1 MGAGDTDEGQAAQG
15 DRAAFSRL
23 MIATKGDLHRLITRY
38 LGDSDEALDLT
49 QETYA
54 AAWLSIRR
62 YDPGRPFG
70 AWLRTIALNKCRDWS
85 RRRRVRRLVRSV
97 MGLDAP
103 EAMAVGDPTPGAE
116 DRMDDRRRVERMNR
130 ALGELPDGQRAPLLL
145 AVLEGR
151 SHAEIGQILGLS
163 SKAVELRIARAR
175 KTLLDRLGPS
185 E

>member
-1 MGAGDTDEGQAAQG
+1 MGAGDTDEAQAARG

-23 MIATKGDLHRLITRY
+23 MTATKGDLHRFVTRY
-38 LGDSDEALDLT
+38 VGDPDEALDLA

-62 YDPGRPFG
+62 YDPRRPFG

-85 RRRRVRRLVRSV
+85 RRRRVRRLVRGV

-103 EAMAVGDPTPGAE
+103 EAMAVGDPSPGAE
-116 DRMDDRRRVERMNR
+116 DRLDDRRRVERLNR
-130 ALGELPDGQRAPLLL
+130 ALRELPDGQRAPLLL

-175 KTLLDRLGPS
+175 KALLDRLGS
-185 E
+185 SD

>member
-23 MIATKGDLHRLITRY
+23 MTATKGDLHRFVTRY
-38 LGDSDEALDLT
+38 VGDSDEALDLI

-62 YDPGRPFG
+62 YDPARPFG

-85 RRRRVRRLVRSV
+85 RRRRVRRMVRGV
-97 MGLDAP
+97 MRLDAP
-103 EAMAVGDPTPGAE
+103 EAVAIGDPAPGVDVRLDE
-116 DRMDDRRRVERMNR
+116 RRRLERLNH
-130 ALGELPDGQRAPLLL
+130 ALHELPDGQRAPLLL
-145 AVLEGR
+145 AALEGR
-151 SHAEIGQILGLS
+151 SHAEIGEILGLS
-163 SKAVELRIARAR
+163 PKAVELRIARAR
-175 KTLLDRLGPS
+175 KALMDRLGPS

>member
-23 MIATKGDLHRLITRY
+23 MTATKGELHRFITRY
-38 LGDSDEALDLT
+38 VGDPDEALDLT

-62 YDPGRPFG
+62 YDPGRPFS

-85 RRRRVRRLVRSV
+85 RRRRVRRLVRGV

>member
-23 MIATKGDLHRLITRY
+23 MTATKGDLHRFITRY
-38 LGDSDEALDLT
+38 VGDPDEALDLT
-49 QETYA
+49 QETYT

-62 YDPGRPFG
+62 YDPDRPFG
-70 AWLRTIALNKCRDWS
+70 AWLRAIALNKCRDWS
-85 RRRRVRRLVRSV
+85 RRRRVRRLVRGV

-103 EAMAVGDPTPGAE
+103 EAMTVGDPEPSAE
-116 DRMDDRRRVERMNR
+116 DRVDDRRRVEGLNR
-130 ALGELPDGQRAPLLL
+130 ALRQLPDGQRAPLLL

-151 SHAEIGQILGLS
+151 SHAEIGQILGLT

-175 KTLLDRLGPS
+175 KALMDRLDPS

>member
-1 MGAGDTDEGQAAQG
+1 MGVGDTDEGQAAQG

-23 MIATKGDLHRLITRY
+23 MTATKGDLHRFITRY
-38 LGDSDEALDLT
+38 VGDPDEALDLT

-54 AAWLSIRR
+54 AAWVSIRR

-85 RRRRVRRLVRSV
+85 RRRRVRRLVRGV

-103 EAMAVGDPTPGAE
+103 EAMAVGDPEPGAE
-116 DRMDDRRRVERMNR
+116 DRMDDRRRVERLTR
-130 ALGELPDGQRAPLLL
+130 ALGELPDSQRAPLLL
-145 AVLEGR
+145 AVLEAR
-151 SHAEIGQILGLS
+151 SHAEIGQILRLS

-175 KTLLDRLGPS
+175 KALLDRLGPS
-185 E
+185 G

>member
-23 MIATKGDLHRLITRY
+23 MSATKGDLHRLITRY
-38 LGDSDEALDLT
+38 IGDPDEALDLV
-49 QETYA
+49 QESYA

-62 YDPGRPFG
+62 YDPARPFG

-85 RRRRVRRLVRSV
+85 RRRRVRRMVRGV

-103 EAMAVGDPTPGAE
+103 EAITVGDPAPGADVRVDE
-116 DRMDDRRRVERMNR
+116 RRRLEQLNR
-130 ALGELPDGQRAPLLL
+130 ALAELPDGQRAPLLL

-151 SHAEIGQILGLS
+151 SHAEIGEILGLS
-163 SKAVELRIARAR
+163 PKAVELRIARAR
-175 KTLLDRLGPS
+175 KALLHRIGPS